1 MQQTGKAAVISGNVM
16 LDVAGLELTAE
27 DIERLAHPACG
38 GVILFSR
45 NYDNP
50 QQLDTLVSSIR
61 ASSPTPLLI
70 SVDHEGGRVQRF
82 RDGFTCLPPM
92 AWLGQC
98 YDRDAEKALQHARE
112 LGWLMA
118 AECRMAD
125 IDFSFAPV
133 LDLGLGV
140 CEVIGDRAFHA
151 DPDVVSALAA
161 AWMHGMHDAGMAAVG
176 KHFPGHGA
184 VTEDSHLDLP
194 VDQRDI
200 DAIMKNDV
208 RPYVSMFSEG
218 LEAVMPAHVIYQQA
232 DEHAAGF
239 SHFWLQQV
247 LRDQLKFDGVIF
259 SDDLSMAAAESAG
272 SYATRALAAI
282 DAGCDMVLIC
292 NQPQAADEI
301 LHAMEGY
308 HSAESQRRLQR
319 MAAAQNIDLAGQLS
333 GQRGNKAVKLADE
346 GVTAIA
352 MEQTA

>member
-1 MQQTGKAAVISGNVM
+1 MMKKTGEGADITGNVM
-16 LDVAGLELTAE
+16 LDVAGVELTAE
-27 DIERLAHPACG
+27 DVERLAHPACG

-50 QQLDTLVSSIR
+50 QQLAALVSSMR
-61 ASSPTPLLI
+61 AASPTPLLV

-82 RDGFTCLPPM
+82 REGFTCLPPM

-98 YDRDAEKALQHARE
+98 YDRNAEEALQQTRE

-118 AECRMAD
+118 AECRMVD

-140 CEVIGDRAFHA
+140 CDVIGNRAFHA
-151 DPDVVSALAA
+151 DPDVVSLLAA

-184 VTEDSHLDLP
+184 VSEDSHLDLP
-194 VDQRDI
+194 VDRRDI
-200 DAIMKNDV
+200 TVIMKNDV
-208 RPYVSMFSEG
+208 TPYVRLFRDG

-239 SHFWLQQV
+239 SHFWLQQI

-259 SDDLSMAAAESAG
+259 SDDLSMAAAASAG
-272 SYATRALAAI
+272 SYATRALAAV

-301 LHAMEGY
+301 LHAMHGY
-308 HSAESQRRLQR
+308 HSDESQRRLQT
-319 MAAAQNIDLAGQLS
+319 MVAKQKIDLAGQIS
-333 GQRGNKAVKLADE
+333 GKRGSKAVKLAAV
-346 GVTAIA
+346 GVTA
-352 MEQTA
+352 MESRA

>member
-1 MQQTGKAAVISGNVM
+1 MQKKGGDAEVTGNVM

-27 DIERLAHPACG
+27 DVERLAHPACG

-50 QQLDTLVSSIR
+50 QQLAALVSSMR
-61 ASSPTPLLI
+61 ASSPSPLLI

-82 RDGFTCLPPM
+82 REGFTCLPPM

-98 YDRDAEKALQHARE
+98 YDRDAEKALQQAHE

-151 DPDVVSALAA
+151 DPDVVSLLAT
-161 AWMHGMHDAGMAAVG
+161 AWVHGMHDAGMAAVG

-194 VDQRDI
+194 I
-200 DAIMKNDV
+200 DTREIDSIMKTDV
-208 RPYVSMFSEG
+208 TPYINLFNEG

-232 DEHAAGF
+232 DAHAAGF
-239 SHFWLQQV
+239 SRFWLQHV
-247 LRDQLKFDGVIF
+247 LRDHLKFDGVIF
-259 SDDLSMAAAESAG
+259 SDDLSMAAAASAG
-272 SYATRALAAI
+272 SYASRALAAI

-301 LHAMEGY
+301 LLALKDY
-308 HSAESQRRLQR
+308 HSADSQRRLHR
-319 MAAAQNIDLAGQLS
+319 MIATAKADLSGQLS
-333 GQRGNKAVKLADE
+333 GKRGNMAVKLAAG
-346 GVTAIA
+346 GVTA
-352 MEQTA
+352 MQQTA

>member
-1 MQQTGKAAVISGNVM
+1 MEKTSDTALISGNVM
-16 LDVAGLELTAE
+16 LDVAGLELTTE
-27 DIERLAHPACG
+27 DVKRLAHPACG

-45 NYDNP
+45 NYNNP
-50 QQLDTLVSSIR
+50 QQLAALVSSIR

-82 RDGFTCLPPM
+82 HNGFTSLPPM

-98 YDRDAEKALQHARE
+98 YDQDAEKGLQQARE

-118 AECRMAD
+118 AECRMTD

-140 CEVIGDRAFHA
+140 CDVIGNRAFHA
-151 DPDVVSALAA
+151 DPEVVFLLAA

-194 VDQRDI
+194 VDRRDI
-200 DAIMKNDV
+200 DAIMKSDV
-208 RPYVSMFSEG
+208 RPYISMFGEG
-218 LEAVMPAHVIYQQA
+218 LDAVMPAHVIYQQA

-272 SYATRALAAI
+272 NYATRALAAI

-292 NQPQAADEI
+292 NQPQAAGEI
-301 LHAMEGY
+301 LQAMQGY
-308 HSAESQRRLQR
+308 HSIESQRRLQKMVAR
-319 MAAAQNIDLAGQLS
+319 KNTDLARQLS
-333 GQRGNKAVKLADE
+333 GKRGIKAVKLADE
-346 GVTAIA
+346 GVSAIEKQLTA
-352 MEQTA
+352 

>member
-1 MQQTGKAAVISGNVM
+1 MEKTSDTALISGNVM
-16 LDVAGLELTAE
+16 LDVAGVELTAE
-27 DIERLAHPACG
+27 DAERLAHPACG

-50 QQLDTLVSSIR
+50 RQLAALVSSIR

-70 SVDHEGGRVQRF
+70 AVDHEGGRVQRF
-82 RDGFTCLPPM
+82 RDGFTRLPPM

-98 YDRDAEKALQHARE
+98 YDRGAEDALQLARE

-151 DPDVVSALAA
+151 DPDIISALAA

-194 VDQRDI
+194 IDRRDTDTI
-200 DAIMKNDV
+200 IQNDV
-208 RPYVSMFSEG
+208 RPYISMISEG
-218 LEAVMPAHVIYQQA
+218 MEAVMPAHVIYQQA
-232 DEHAAGF
+232 DEHSAGF
-239 SHFWLQQV
+239 SHFWLQQI

-259 SDDLSMAAAESAG
+259 SDDLSMAAAESGG
-272 SYATRALAAI
+272 SYAKRAMAAV
-282 DAGCDMVLIC
+282 DAGCDMVLVC
-292 NQPQAADEI
+292 NQPQAADEV
-301 LHAMEGY
+301 LHALHDY
-308 HSAESQRRLQR
+308 HSVESQRRLQR
-319 MAAAQNIDLAGQLS
+319 MVAKQNSDLAGQLF
-333 GQRGNKAVKLADE
+333 GKRGKKAVKLAAE
-346 GVTAIA
+346 GVTA

>member
-1 MQQTGKAAVISGNVM
+1 MEKKGKTAVISGHVM
-16 LDVAGLELTAE
+16 LDVAGVELTAE
-27 DIERLAHPACG
+27 DAERLAHPACG

-45 NYDNP
+45 NYHNP
-50 QQLDTLVSSIR
+50 RQLAALVSSIR
-61 ASSPTPLLI
+61 ASSPTPLLV

-98 YDRDAEKALQHARE
+98 YDQDAGKALQQARE

-118 AECRMAD
+118 AECRMVD

-140 CEVIGDRAFHA
+140 CDVIGNRAFHA
-151 DPDVVSALAA
+151 DPEVVSLLAA

-184 VTEDSHLDLP
+184 VSEDSHLDLP
-194 VDQRDI
+194 VDRRDI
-200 DAIMKNDV
+200 DAIMKSDV
-208 RPYVSMFSEG
+208 SPYIRLFSEG

-232 DEHAAGF
+232 DKHAAGF
-239 SHFWLQQV
+239 SHFWLKQI

-259 SDDLSMAAAESAG
+259 SDDLSMAAAASAG

-282 DAGCDMVLIC
+282 DAGCDMILIC

-301 LHAMEGY
+301 LQAMGEY
-308 HSAESQRRLQR
+308 HSDESQRRLQT
-319 MAAAQNIDLAGQLS
+319 MAAKHNIDLAGQIS
-333 GQRGNKAVKLADE
+333 GKRGSKAVKLAAV
-346 GVTAIA
+346 GVTA
-352 MEQTA
+352 MEQKT

>member
-1 MQQTGKAAVISGNVM
+1 MSSESGPALISGNVM
-16 LDVAGLELTAE
+16 LDVTGLELTAE
-27 DIERLAHPACG
+27 DVERLAHPACG

-45 NYDNP
+45 NYANP
-50 QQLDTLVSSIR
+50 AQLAELVSSIR
-61 ASSPTPLLI
+61 ASSPAPLLI
-70 SVDHEGGRVQRF
+70 AVDHEGGRVQRF
-82 RDGFTCLPPM
+82 HNGFTSLPPM

-98 YDRDAEKALQHARE
+98 YDQDGGKALQQSRE

-140 CEVIGDRAFHA
+140 CDVIGNRAFHA
-151 DPDVVSALAA
+151 DPEVVSLLAS

-194 VDQRDI
+194 VDRRDI
-200 DAIMKNDV
+200 DAIMKSDV
-208 RPYVSMFSEG
+208 SPYVNLFSEG

-232 DEHAAGF
+232 DAHAAGF
-239 SHFWLQQV
+239 STFWLQQV
-247 LRDQLKFDGVIF
+247 LRDQLKFDGVVF

-272 SYATRALAAI
+272 GYATRALAAV

-292 NQPQAADEI
+292 NRPHAADEI
-301 LHAMEGY
+301 LHALHDY
-308 HSAESQRRLQR
+308 HSAESQRRLQT
-319 MAAAQNIDLAGQLS
+319 MAARQNSGLAGQLS
-333 GQRGNKAVKLADE
+333 GKRGIKAVKLASV
-346 GVTAIA
+346 GVTA
-352 MEQTA
+352 MEQTV

>member
-1 MQQTGKAAVISGNVM
+1 MIFGNVM
-16 LDVAGLELTAE
+16 LDVAGVELTAE
-27 DIERLAHPACG
+27 DAKRLAHPACG

-50 QQLDTLVSSIR
+50 QQLAALVSSIR

-82 RDGFTCLPPM
+82 HNGFTSLPPM

-98 YDRDAEKALQHARE
+98 YDQDAWKALQQARE

-118 AECRMAD
+118 AECRMVD

-140 CEVIGDRAFHA
+140 CEVIGNRAFHA
-151 DPDVVSALAA
+151 DPEVVFLLAA

-194 VDQRDI
+194 VDRRDI
-200 DAIMKNDV
+200 DVIMKNDV

-232 DEHAAGF
+232 DQHAAGF

-247 LRDQLKFDGVIF
+247 LRDQLKFGGVIF
-259 SDDLSMAAAESAG
+259 SDDLSMAAAASAG
-272 SYATRALAAI
+272 SYATRALAAV

-301 LHAMEGY
+301 LQAMREY
-308 HSAESQRRLQR
+308 HTDESQRRLQT
-319 MAAAQNIDLAGQLS
+319 MVAKQSSGLAGQLS
-333 GQRGNKAVKLADE
+333 GKRGSKAVKLADE

-352 MEQTA
+352 MEKTA

>member
-1 MQQTGKAAVISGNVM
+1 M

-27 DIERLAHPACG
+27 DAKRLAHPACG
-38 GVILFSR
+38 GAILFSR

-50 QQLDTLVSSIR
+50 RQLAALVNSMR
-61 ASSPTPLLI
+61 ASSPTSLLI

-82 RDGFTCLPPM
+82 HNGFTSLPPM
-92 AWLGQC
+92 AWLGKC
-98 YDRDAEKALQHARE
+98 YDHDAGKALQQARE

-118 AECRMAD
+118 AECRMVD

-140 CEVIGDRAFHA
+140 CDVIGNRAFHG
-151 DPDVVSALAA
+151 DPEVVFLLAA

-194 VDQRDI
+194 VDRRDI
-200 DAIMKNDV
+200 ATIMKNDV
-208 RPYVSMFSEG
+208 SPYVSMFSEG

-232 DEHAAGF
+232 DVHAAGF

-259 SDDLSMAAAESAG
+259 SDDLSMAAAASAG
-272 SYATRALAAI
+272 SYATRALAAV

-301 LHAMEGY
+301 LQAMHGY
-308 HSAESQRRLQR
+308 HSDDSQRRLQT
-319 MAAAQNIDLAGQLS
+319 MVAKQNSCLAAQLS
-333 GQRGNKAVKLADE
+333 GKRGSKAVRLADE

-352 MEQTA
+352 MEQRV

>member
-1 MQQTGKAAVISGNVM
+1 MQQAGKAAVISGNVM
-16 LDVAGLELTAE
+16 LDVAGVELTKE
-27 DIERLAHPACG
+27 DAGRLAHPACG

-50 QQLDTLVSSIR
+50 RQLAVLVSSMR
-61 ASSPTPLLI
+61 AASPTPLLI

-82 RDGFTCLPPM
+82 REGFTVLPPM

-98 YDRDAEKALQHARE
+98 YDQDAGKALQQAHE

-151 DPDVVSALAA
+151 EADIVSLLAA

-194 VDQRDI
+194 VDRRDI
-200 DAIMKNDV
+200 DAIMESDV
-208 RPYVSMFSEG
+208 RPYVRLFSEG
-218 LEAVMPAHVIYQQA
+218 LDAVMPAHVIYQQA

-259 SDDLSMAAAESAG
+259 SDDLSMAAAASAG
-272 SYATRALAAI
+272 DYATRALAAI

-292 NQPQAADEI
+292 NQPQAADGI
-301 LHAMEGY
+301 LQAMQGY
-308 HSAESQRRLQR
+308 HSDESQRRLQR
-319 MAAAQNIDLAGQLS
+319 MAAKERVELAGQLS
-333 GQRGNKAVKLADE
+333 AERGESAVKLAAA
-346 GVTAIA
+346 GVSA
-352 MEQTA
+352 MEQTT

>member
-1 MQQTGKAAVISGNVM
+1 M
-16 LDVAGLELTAE
+16 LDVAGLELTEE
-27 DIERLAHPACG
+27 DVERLAHPACG

-50 QQLDTLVSSIR
+50 QQLAALVSSIR
-61 ASSPTPLLI
+61 AASPTPLLI

-98 YDRDAEKALQHARE
+98 YDLDAGKALLQARE

-194 VDQRDI
+194 VDRRDI

-208 RPYVSMFSEG
+208 RPYISMISEG
-218 LEAVMPAHVIYQQA
+218 LEAVMPAHVIYRQA
-232 DEHAAGF
+232 DEHSAGF

-272 SYATRALAAI
+272 SYATRARAAI

-301 LHAMEGY
+301 LYALHDY
-308 HSAESQRRLQR
+308 HSADSQRRLQR
-319 MAAAQNIDLAGQLS
+319 MVAGRSIDLAGQIS
-333 GQRGNKAVKLADE
+333 AKRGKKAVKLAAE
-346 GVTAIA
+346 GVTA
-352 MEQTA
+352 MEQRV

>member
-1 MQQTGKAAVISGNVM
+1 MSNASDSALISGHVM
-16 LDVAGLELTAE
+16 LDVAGVELTAE
-27 DIERLAHPACG
+27 DVERLAHPACG

-50 QQLDTLVSSIR
+50 RQLAALVSSIR

-82 RDGFTCLPPM
+82 RDGFTSLPPM
-92 AWLGQC
+92 AWLGRC
-98 YDRDAEKALQHARE
+98 YDRDAEDALRRARE

-133 LDLGLGV
+133 LDLGLGI
-140 CEVIGDRAFHA
+140 CSVIGDRAFHA
-151 DPDVVSALAA
+151 DADVVSLLAA
-161 AWMHGMHDAGMAAVG
+161 AWMDGMHDAGMAAVG
-176 KHFPGHGA
+176 RHFPGHGA

-194 VDQRDI
+194 VDHRDI

-208 RPYVSMFSEG
+208 RPYVSMISEG
-218 LEAVMPAHVIYQQA
+218 LDAVMPAHVIYQQA

-239 SHFWLQQV
+239 SRFWLQQV

-272 SYATRALAAI
+272 SYAQRALSAV

-301 LHAMEGY
+301 LQAMQGY
-308 HSAESQRRLQR
+308 HSADSQRRLQR
-319 MAAAQNIDLAGQLS
+319 MVAGQTIDLAGQLS
-333 GQRGNKAVKLADE
+333 GKRGSKAVKLAAE
-346 GVTAIA
+346 GVTA

>member
-1 MQQTGKAAVISGNVM
+1 MQKKGEAAVISGNVM
-16 LDVAGLELTAE
+16 LDVVGVELTSE
-27 DIERLAHPACG
+27 DMERLAHPACG

-50 QQLDTLVSSIR
+50 AQLAKLVSSIR
-61 ASSPTPLLI
+61 ASSASPLLV

-98 YDRDAEKALQHARE
+98 YDHDADKARRQAHE

-118 AECRMAD
+118 AECRMVD

-140 CEVIGDRAFHA
+140 CEVIGNRAFHA
-151 DPDVVSALAA
+151 DPDVVSILAA
-161 AWMHGMHDAGMAAVG
+161 AWMHGMHEAGMAAVG

-194 VDQRDI
+194 VDPRDI
-200 DAIMKNDV
+200 EAILKNDV
-208 RPYVSMFSEG
+208 RPYSSMFNDG
-218 LEAVMPAHVIYQQA
+218 LEAVMPAHVIYRQA
-232 DEHAAGF
+232 DAHAAGF
-239 SHFWLQQV
+239 SHFWLQQI

-259 SDDLSMAAAESAG
+259 SDDLSMAAAASAG
-272 SYATRALAAI
+272 SYTTRALAAI

-301 LHAMEGY
+301 LQAMQDH
-308 HSAESQRRLQR
+308 HSVESQRRLQT
-319 MAAAQNIDLAGQLS
+319 MVAATTTDLAGQLC
-333 GQRGNKAVKLADE
+333 GKRGSEAVKLAAE
-346 GVTAIA
+346 GVTA

>member
-1 MQQTGKAAVISGNVM
+1 MQKIGEGAEISGNVM
-16 LDVAGLELTAE
+16 LDVAGVELTSE
-27 DIERLAHPACG
+27 DIERVAHPACG

-50 QQLDTLVSSIR
+50 SQLANLVSSIR
-61 ASSPTPLLI
+61 TSSPSPLLV

-98 YDRDAEKALQHARE
+98 YDRDSGKALQQARE

-118 AECRMAD
+118 AECRMVD

-140 CEVIGDRAFHA
+140 CDVIGNRAFHA
-151 DPDVVSALAA
+151 DPDVVSLLAS
-161 AWMHGMHDAGMAAVG
+161 AWMHGMHEAGMAAVG

-194 VDQRDI
+194 VDPREI
-200 DAIMKNDV
+200 DTILKNDV
-208 RPYVSMFSEG
+208 RPYSSMFGEG
-218 LEAVMPAHVIYQQA
+218 LEAVMPAHVIYRQA
-232 DEHAAGF
+232 DAHAAGF
-239 SHFWLQQV
+239 SHFWLQQI

-259 SDDLSMAAAESAG
+259 SDDLSMAAAASAG
-272 SYATRALAAI
+272 DYATRALAAI
-282 DAGCDMVLIC
+282 DAGCDMVVIC

-301 LHAMEGY
+301 LQAMQGH
-308 HSAESQRRLQR
+308 HSVESQRRLQT
-319 MAAAQNIDLAGQLS
+319 MVATTNTGLAGELS
-333 GQRGNKAVKLADE
+333 GKRGNKAVSLASK
-346 GVTAIA
+346 GVTA
-352 MEQTA
+352 MEQAA